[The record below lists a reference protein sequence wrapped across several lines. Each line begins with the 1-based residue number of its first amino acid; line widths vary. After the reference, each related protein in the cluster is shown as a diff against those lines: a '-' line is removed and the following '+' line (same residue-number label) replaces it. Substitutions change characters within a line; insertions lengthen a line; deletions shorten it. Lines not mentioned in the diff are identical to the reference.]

1 MKVTINKNRFNE
13 IIKEE
18 VEKYRKIQ
26 ELQSDKKQIEEAL
39 NKLQEAKSQE
49 EIDELWGGLK
59 NLFQKGTQAAG
70 NAIGNA
76 YQGVKDDANQFAN
89 KVGQKANAIG
99 QAVQKQAQQV
109 KSIYQQGEKE
119 QAIKT
124 AKSQIQKLWAQRQQ
138 IQSQLNAMQAKYA
151 ELTGKKLGNQFQA
164 KNAPAQPAQPGK
176 AAE

>member
-1 MKVTINKNRFNE
+1 MKVTINKERFNE

-18 VEKYRKIQ
+18 VEKYRKIK
-26 ELQSDKKQIEEAL
+26 ELENDKKQIEEAL
-39 NKLQEAKSQE
+39 VKLQETTSQE

-59 NLFQKGTQAAG
+59 NVFKKGAQVTG
-70 NAIGNA
+70 NAVQNA
-76 YQGVKDDANQFAN
+76 YQGAKNDVNQFAN
-89 KVGQKANAIG
+89 AVGQKAQAVG

-109 KSIYQQGEKE
+109 KQVYQQGEKE

-124 AKSQIQKLWAQRQQ
+124 TKSQIQKLWAQRQQ

-164 KNAPAQPAQPGK
+164 KNPQIQPGK